1 MCGPL
6 QEKTTMKRWILI
18 LMALVLFL
26 PPRPAPSAH
35 EKHAG
40 TSPGAAFR
48 GEVLDLACYIP
59 HGGKGPEHQK
69 CALKCAEQGQ
79 PLGLLTPEGK
89 VYLLFADHTDATA
102 FEKTKALAGKT
113 VEITGEASGRDGING
128 LTVLAVK
135 AL

>member
-1 MCGPL
+1 M
-6 QEKTTMKRWILI
+6 QRRFLI
-18 LMALVLFL
+18 LMVLTLFL
-26 PPRPAPSAH
+26 RPAAALPADA
-35 EKHAG
+35 KHSG
-40 TSPGAAFR
+40 SSPGAAIR
-48 GEVLDLACYIP
+48 GEIVDLACYIP

-89 VYLLFADHTDATA
+89 LYVLFADHTDATA

-113 VEITGEASGRDGING
+113 VEITGQTSGRDGING
-128 LTVLAVK
+128 LTILAVK

>member
-1 MCGPL
+1 
-6 QEKTTMKRWILI
+6 MKRWILI
-18 LMALVLFL
+18 LLALALFL
-26 PPRPAPSAH
+26 PPGLAPSAH

-40 TSPGAAFR
+40 TPAGGAFR
-48 GEVLDLACYIP
+48 GEVVDLACYIP

-102 FEKTKALAGKT
+102 FAKTRTLAGKN
-113 VEITGEASGRDGING
+113 VEIAGEASGRDGING